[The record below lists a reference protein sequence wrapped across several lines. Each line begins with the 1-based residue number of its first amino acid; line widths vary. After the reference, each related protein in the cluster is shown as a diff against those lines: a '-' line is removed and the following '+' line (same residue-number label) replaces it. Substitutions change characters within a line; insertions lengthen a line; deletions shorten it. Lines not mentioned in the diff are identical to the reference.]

1 MGQPR
6 VMADTSA
13 TTAEAAVDERA
24 VADAMAME
32 GSGGNVWDVVVP
44 VAWEGAVQFGGN
56 GLTRGNPGRTR
67 PARS

>member
-13 TTAEAAVDERA
+13 TTAEAAAHERA

-32 GSGGNVWDVVVP
+32 GSGGNVWDAVVP
-44 VAWEGAVQFGGN
+44 VA
-56 GLTRGNPGRTR
+56 
-67 PARS
+67 